1 MLILGLSS
9 LKHDTAAALFE
20 DGIIKAAIEE
30 DKLTRSRS
38 KGFPENAIQFCLGSA
53 GATWSDLDGIAIATR
68 PFDGWRTRSLLS
80 ARLGSSS
87 PMGAVFHQTNEIG
100 VFARELSE
108 LRRLPPRSTAWDQ
121 SS

>member
-68 PFDGWRTRSLLS
+68 PFDGWLADSLSLVGAVGLLLS
-80 ARLGSSS
+80 DGRGLS
-87 PMGAVFHQTNEIG
+87 PNQ
-100 VFARELSE
+100 
-108 LRRLPPRSTAWDQ
+108 
-121 SS
+121 